1 MGADRYVMEKASRS
15 KLKKKKTWKE
25 NYIKILSNHSQ
36 GTGHKTRITLKN
48 SIKNIKSCL
57 YFSNLLQEK
66 KLHDASRGESF
77 FFLEKG
83 RHSHFTAQTEP

>member
-15 KLKKKKTWKE
+15 KLKKKKKKE

-36 GTGHKTRITLKN
+36 GTGHKTRITLEN

-57 YFSNLLQEK
+57 YFSNLSQEK
-66 KLHDASRGESF
+66 KLHDASRAE
-77 FFLEKG
+77 
-83 RHSHFTAQTEP
+83 